1 MFSSNQKNRGLK
13 SPKVKIMDRSII
25 AKNTVI
31 TGEIRSD
38 GDFRID
44 GTLEG
49 SLITEGRVI
58 IGSEGFVKGNI
69 EAANADIEGKIF
81 GKLIVSKTLA
91 IKAIANISGEVIVGK
106 LSVEPGAVFNAT
118 CAMRTSAPKPEKFS
132 TNEAK
137 KAEKKFVK

>member
-1 MFSSNQKNRGLK
+1 MFSSNQKNSGLK

-31 TGEIRSD
+31 TGEIKSD

-118 CAMRTSAPKPEKFS
+118 CTMKKSAPKPEKFS

-137 KAEKKFVK
+137 KAEKKVVK